1 MKKKLGW
8 GGVLAML
15 AALCLALSACSS
27 KSDKAYPVAIDGT
40 EILVGETK
48 AGVLFDAGFTMKSV
62 APGMIGAADISPSQP
77 MDTNSYYTGVYM
89 MKDDVK
95 RVTLALATEKETVP
109 VSETVIASVA
119 IGSELDHPLEGT
131 SFDGVALPD
140 LTPEALK
147 EHVPD
152 AKDREDGSSSYY
164 YGRNY
169 SVRVNYID
177 GEPALLEVAREYDV
191 DYSA

>member
-62 APGMIGAADISPSQP
+62 ARGMIGAADISPSQP
-77 MDTNSYYTGVYM
+77 MDANSYYTGVYM

-131 SFDGVALPD
+131 SFDSVALSD

-164 YGRNY
+164 YGKNY

-177 GEPALLEVAREYDV
+177 GEPASLEVAREYDV

>member
-1 MKKKLGW
+1 MKKKLGL

-77 MDTNSYYTGVYM
+77 MDANSYYTGVYM

>member
-1 MKKKLGW
+1 
-8 GGVLAML
+8 ML

-77 MDTNSYYTGVYM
+77 MDANSYYTGVYM

>member
-1 MKKKLGW
+1 MKKKLGL

-15 AALCLALSACSS
+15 AALCLALSACSG

-40 EILVGETK
+40 ELIVGETK

-77 MDTNSYYTGVYM
+77 MDANSYYTGVYM
-89 MKDDVK
+89 MKDAVK
-95 RVTLALATEKETVP
+95 RVTLALVTEKESVP
-109 VSETVIASVA
+109 VQDAVIASVK
-119 IGSELDHPLEGT
+119 IDSELDNPLEGV

-140 LTPEALK
+140 LTPAVLK

-152 AKDREDGSSSYY
+152 AEDREDGSSSYFH
-164 YGRNY
+164 GSSY

-177 GEPALLEVAREYDV
+177 GEPASLEVAREYAV

>member
-1 MKKKLGW
+1 MKKKFGW
-8 GGVLAML
+8 IGVLAMT
-15 AALCLALSACSS
+15 AFLCLSLAACSS

-40 EILVGETK
+40 EIIVGETK

-62 APGMIGAADISPSQP
+62 APGMIGMADISPSQP
-77 MDTNSYYTGVYM
+77 MDANSYYTGIYM

-109 VSETVIASVA
+109 VSEAVIASVA
-119 IGSELDHPLEGT
+119 IDSELDHPLEGT

-177 GEPALLEVAREYDV
+177 GEPASLEVAREYDV

>member
-77 MDTNSYYTGVYM
+77 MDANSYYTGVYM

-109 VSETVIASVA
+109 VSEAVIASVA
-119 IGSELDHPLEGT
+119 IDSELDHPLEGT
-131 SFDGVALPD
+131 SFDSVALPD

>member
-15 AALCLALSACSS
+15 AALYLALSACSS

-77 MDTNSYYTGVYM
+77 MDANSYYTGVYM

-109 VSETVIASVA
+109 VSEAVIASVA